1 MKKILSCFLVCAFLC
16 TGLYGCGSK
25 KTELIEEAKDLT
37 LSQEISITPEQND
50 GIPAYNFLKHIQSN
64 YPGRVAGTEKET
76 EMAVFILSVLLNGG
90 YAESDI
96 AIESF
101 EIDDSTPMMDEAIQN
116 VFDGGEKS
124 NSSQNILITKKGES
138 EKTII
143 VGAHYDSA
151 GTHGVDDNG
160 SGVSV
165 ALENALRMVNTP
177 TYYTI
182 QYVFFGSEEPGMY
195 GSRAYVESLSEKER
209 ENIILM
215 INIDTVLAGDYLYL
229 YGGKVNDN
237 GTVDNTEAVFKA
249 YEIVKEIGLNIQLP
263 PDGNNDYPYPTGQ
276 KRSDHAPFNDIGIP
290 YIYFE
295 ANNWE
300 NGSPVETEKN
310 GLIMHTDMDDL
321 DFIENEYSGRVQ
333 NTLSSYSILLY
344 SLLQE
349 NNWEQ

>member
-50 GIPAYNFLKHIQSN
+50 YGIPAYNFLKHIQSN

-143 VGAHYDSA
+143 VGAHMI
-151 GTHGVDDNG
+151 V
-160 SGVSV
+160 
-165 ALENALRMVNTP
+165 LEHMV
-177 TYYTI
+177 
-182 QYVFFGSEEPGMY
+182 
-195 GSRAYVESLSEKER
+195 
-209 ENIILM
+209 
-215 INIDTVLAGDYLYL
+215 
-229 YGGKVNDN
+229 
-237 GTVDNTEAVFKA
+237 
-249 YEIVKEIGLNIQLP
+249 
-263 PDGNNDYPYPTGQ
+263 
-276 KRSDHAPFNDIGIP
+276 
-290 YIYFE
+290 
-295 ANNWE
+295 
-300 NGSPVETEKN
+300 
-310 GLIMHTDMDDL
+310 
-321 DFIENEYSGRVQ
+321 
-333 NTLSSYSILLY
+333 
-344 SLLQE
+344 
-349 NNWEQ
+349 

>member
-1 MKKILSCFLVCAFLC
+1 MRKKEIDFMKKILSCFLVCAFLC

-50 GIPAYNFLKHIQSN
+50 YGIPAYNFLKHIQSN

-101 EIDDSTPMMDEAIQN
+101 EIDDFTPMMDEAIQN

-182 QYVFFGSEEPGMY
+182 QYMY
-195 GSRAYVESLSEKER
+195 FSVQKNRECMAQGHTLNHFPKRKEK
-209 ENIILM
+209 IL
-215 INIDTVLAGDYLYL
+215 Y
-229 YGGKVNDN
+229 
-237 GTVDNTEAVFKA
+237 
-249 YEIVKEIGLNIQLP
+249 
-263 PDGNNDYPYPTGQ
+263 
-276 KRSDHAPFNDIGIP
+276 
-290 YIYFE
+290 
-295 ANNWE
+295 
-300 NGSPVETEKN
+300 
-310 GLIMHTDMDDL
+310 
-321 DFIENEYSGRVQ
+321 
-333 NTLSSYSILLY
+333 
-344 SLLQE
+344 
-349 NNWEQ
+349 

>member
-50 GIPAYNFLKHIQSN
+50 YGIPAYNFLKHIQSN

-263 PDGNNDYPYPTGQ
+263 CMLLEVQGNISRAQ
-276 KRSDHAPFNDIGIP
+276 KVGYTQTTA
-290 YIYFE
+290 
-295 ANNWE
+295 E
-300 NGSPVETEKN
+300 NRLNITM
-310 GLIMHTDMDDL
+310 GL
-321 DFIENEYSGRVQ
+321 
-333 NTLSSYSILLY
+333 
-344 SLLQE
+344 
-349 NNWEQ
+349 